1 MEKIKKEEFKIIIT
15 YNSIKKKIIDVLN
28 CDKTRLE
35 TNHLVTLIP
44 DIINLDIMNGLD
56 ENTKYAIII
65 SAYCDIIEGIAN
77 E

>member
-1 MEKIKKEEFKIIIT
+1 M
-15 YNSIKKKIIDVLN
+15 
-28 CDKTRLE
+28 
-35 TNHLVTLIP
+35 TLIP

-65 SAYCDIIEGIAN
+65 SAYCDILEGIAN